1 MQKYDEAGD
10 MDSENTALK
19 AGICPLIGPGEP
31 EPVTILNEDGKARVL
46 LVGDHVSNRIPRAL
60 HGLGLDDA
68 VLEQHVAY
76 DIGTRKLI
84 THLSQ
89 HLDAPA
95 VLAGYSRLVIDL
107 NRSLEDPSVIPEVS
121 DNIPI
126 PGNQGLSRQ
135 ARALRIHCFYTP
147 YRVAIDTMLRRHRQ
161 RGRVPAFIS
170 IHSFTPRLSDRQ
182 HRPWHIG
189 LMWDKDPRIPVP
201 LMAALRAHPR
211 GLNVGDNEPYS
222 GKHPADYTIDHHAE
236 TAGLP
241 HVSIETRQDL
251 VDTEEGAEDWAT
263 MLDESLRDILADPDL
278 YRLWER

>member
-1 MQKYDEAGD
+1 
-10 MDSENTALK
+10 MDSEHAELK
-19 AGICPLIGPGEP
+19 KGVYPLIAPDEP
-31 EPVTILNEDGKARVL
+31 EPVTILNEDGTARLL
-46 LVGDHVSNRIPRAL
+46 LVGDHVSNCIPRAL

-107 NRSLEDPSVIPEVS
+107 NRSLEDPSVIPTVS

-135 ARALRIHCFYTP
+135 DRALRVHCFYTP
-147 YRVAIDTMLRRHRQ
+147 YRVAIDSMLRRKRACGH
-161 RGRVPAFIS
+161 VPAFIS
-170 IHSFTPRLSDRQ
+170 IHSFTPQLSDRR

-201 LMAALRAHPR
+201 LMAALRAHPQ

-222 GKHPADYTIDHHAE
+222 GKHSADYTVDHHAE

-251 VDTEEGAEDWAT
+251 VSTEEGAEHWACI
-263 MLDESLRDILADPDL
+263 LDEALRDILADPEL
-278 YRLWER
+278 YRIWAQ